1 MAEADV
7 VRAMD
12 RGPIMSIDEA
22 KDLEKRQAAGCDYY
36 AVFLKNEATDEII
49 RVRTPVHK
57 LDGERRPIMDGDKK
71 IARNAHEVALDV
83 WAAYGADEHT
93 LEMVLR
99 GGLVVATPASI
110 ANEIAMK
117 RIATAE

>member
-7 VRAMD
+7 VRATD

-36 AVFLKNEATDEII
+36 AVFLKSEATDEII
-49 RVRTPVHK
+49 RVRTPVHN
-57 LDGERRPIMDGDKK
+57 LDADRRPIMDGDRK

-117 RIATAE
+117 RFDRAE

>member
-1 MAEADV
+1 
-7 VRAMD
+7 
-12 RGPIMSIDEA
+12 MSIQEA
-22 KDLEKRQAAGCDYY
+22 KELEKRQAAGCDYY

-57 LDGERRPIMDGDKK
+57 LDGERRPIMDGDRKVS
-71 IARNAHEVALDV
+71 RDPHEVALDV

-99 GGLVVATPASI
+99 GGLVVATARANPVKVSAPNPAGSLPTWVCI
-110 ANEIAMK
+110 SS
-117 RIATAE
+117 

>member
-1 MAEADV
+1 
-7 VRAMD
+7 
-12 RGPIMSIDEA
+12 
-22 KDLEKRQAAGCDYY
+22 
-36 AVFLKNEATDEII
+36 
-49 RVRTPVHK
+49 
-57 LDGERRPIMDGDKK
+57 MDGDRK

-117 RIATAE
+117 RFDRAE